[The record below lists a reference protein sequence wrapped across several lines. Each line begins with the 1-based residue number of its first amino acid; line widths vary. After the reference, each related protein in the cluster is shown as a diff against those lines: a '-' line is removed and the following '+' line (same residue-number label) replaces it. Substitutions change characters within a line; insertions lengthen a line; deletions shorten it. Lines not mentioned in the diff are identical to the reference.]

1 MGIVYTL
8 TQNDINN
15 FNSRDI
21 VVKINNIV
29 AAQNMN
35 LSAGDIINVVSKF
48 PSSYFFAHRPD
59 GKSGQIILKGSDID
73 GRQYLKITPDRS
85 AVDDI
90 IKAPAT
96 GGLYTGFSISGTLKG
111 DSYSL
116 AYKLTQDDINNL
128 NVKGVELYNNN
139 VLLTVNSELRY
150 GDVITAKAKTGWQ
163 FVDAPIFKLS
173 ATGDITLTL
182 SGNNEASATIK
193 TQDGSNTQFTITQ
206 LIFNTKTTVI
216 TPDYTFKQA
225 DIDKLISSHVTMTA
239 KGLPVTVGM
248 GISYGDSLVAVASGN
263 YEFYSVDSNPAHV
276 SISFTYI
283 GDVAYFA
290 VTPDNKKATLTF
302 TRVGAGTNPNLYIF
316 NCATKQGSRARGTGG
331 VFKID
336 KTILAQINNKRFVDV
351 GDGSTQDYGDF
362 ILSVLELPFKIDPS
376 LLLNEESVMLGTL
389 NTNVKATKVN
399 TDLIP
404 LDLGNIVIPNNYNNL
419 LDYANTKAILH
430 LPRVAPINIDLE
442 YVIGQTIGISYNIDC
457 YSGSATINITSTKIN
472 DVIITK
478 QVDLGI
484 DIPFINAVTGK
495 TVNNS
500 NIDLG
505 GDNGVLIPYIEIV
518 RNDAILPKGLFTV
531 PVVDESLISG
541 QSGFIKIDNV
551 ELETS
556 ALGNEKAQIISL
568 LNSGVIIK

>member
-15 FNSRDI
+15 FNSREI
-21 VVKINNIV
+21 VVKFNNIV

-35 LSAGDIINVVSKF
+35 ISAGDTINVVSKF

-96 GGLYTGFSISGTLKG
+96 GGLYTGFSIAGTLKG

-116 AYKLTQDDINNL
+116 AYKLTKDDINNL

-150 GDVITAKAKTGWQ
+150 GDVITAKTKTGWQ

-225 DIDKLISSHVTMTA
+225 DIDKLTSSHVTMTA

-263 YEFYSVDSNPAHV
+263 YEFYSIDSNPAHA

-283 GDVAYFA
+283 GDVAYFT

-316 NCATKQGSRARGTGG
+316 NCATKQGSQARGTSG

-351 GDGSTQDYGDF
+351 GDGGTQDYGDF
-362 ILSVLELPFKIDPS
+362 ILSVLELPFKINPS

-389 NTNVKATKVN
+389 NTNVKARKVN

-430 LPRVAPINIDLE
+430 LPRVTPINIDLE
-442 YVIGQTIGISYNIDC
+442 YVIGQTIGINYNIDC
-457 YSGSATINITSTKIN
+457 YSGNATINITSTKIN

-518 RNDAILPKGLFTV
+518 RNDAILANGFFTV